1 VAFILTNVDIHSI
14 YARPHRSVPSRPFF
28 ALTLLFR
35 LPANLLKPLIVSRF
49 GSAGLLSCRARSPAV
64 GYRLLLGSD
73 GGINRQRRRPILKA

>member
-1 VAFILTNVDIHSI
+1 MWIFTPYTPGLIA
-14 YARPHRSVPSRPFF
+14 PSHPGHFF

-49 GSAGLLSCRARSPAV
+49 GSAGLFSCRARSPAV